1 MEQQLIDFLT
11 GDGMRTDNVY
21 TADFGAHLMSQLMN
35 NLAHDDASNADE
47 DKFQDMVARGYSSSH
62 GKY

>member
-11 GDGMRTDNVY
+11 GDGMRIDNVY

-35 NLAHDDASNADE
+35 NMAHDDDADE

>member
-21 TADFGAHLMSQLMN
+21 AADFGAHLMSQLMN
-35 NLAHDDASNADE
+35 NLGHDDDDE
-47 DKFQDMVARGYSSSH
+47 DKFQDMVARGYSSGH